1 MSEKELNLDETIWTE
16 DLSSIDLSWD
26 LEDSLSA
33 QWGNNEQSNF
43 EEESN
48 DTQAYYDNI
57 QDETNNQ
64 NEGWDVFATDLWS
77 QMPDLEELDPLK
89 LEEFGTTDN
98 AWPSID
104 ETLFLDEEQNSS
116 IKMKYVDKDTENF
129 WKYLRAFFFSSLVI
143 LLWLLAIIWLY
154 SFNKYISLA
163 SQSTMNDK
171 EQKYVNKYRENFDK
185 IKTMIGKYNIWN
197 YQAPWLTS
205 TTAQNELSMIVSAD
219 DIDYID
225 KKNILSPYVSSL
237 AKNADDNIV
246 RLDSINKEVAKQW
259 FLPEELDKILSEDQ
273 AIDTIQRSL
282 NALEVI
288 KFSTAARV
296 FSYMD
301 SALQTISDMVRID
314 GSSPEAIKNLLT
326 MLSSRWEKDISA
338 YVYMCYLNPFEI
350 GANCDTVGDL
360 DLYYKSI
367 RRNSKDD
374 TEEIDL
380 WLFKN
385 SMNAINQLLEKEDT
399 ALFSITFNGF
409 NAQDKNITFN
419 IEVYTN
425 QNDEKSLMAQW
436 KRNPNI
442 FILTN
447 IVNLLKQSSFIIWSE
462 INTKEVNVETRSINL
477 WWLSTLVNYS
487 SKDFTVPIQK
497 DTEREIFDYIDLDW
511 IIKMLKK
518 DEAILEEE
526 YADIQQDDWSLDES
540 SVSEDDAY
548 GFSNLDSDEVET
560 DLIENEQDGDNE
572 MDIEK
577 VDNAES
583 GDQSGL

>member
-57 QDETNNQ
+57 QDERNNQ

-374 TEEIDL
+374 AEEIDL

>member
-163 SQSTMNDK
+163 SQSTINDK

-374 TEEIDL
+374 AEEIDL

-540 SVSEDDAY
+540 SVSKDDAY

>member
-1 MSEKELNLDETIWTE
+1 
-16 DLSSIDLSWD
+16 
-26 LEDSLSA
+26 
-33 QWGNNEQSNF
+33 
-43 EEESN
+43 
-48 DTQAYYDNI
+48 
-57 QDETNNQ
+57 
-64 NEGWDVFATDLWS
+64 
-77 QMPDLEELDPLK
+77 
-89 LEEFGTTDN
+89 
-98 AWPSID
+98 
-104 ETLFLDEEQNSS
+104 
-116 IKMKYVDKDTENF
+116 
-129 WKYLRAFFFSSLVI
+129 
-143 LLWLLAIIWLY
+143 
-154 SFNKYISLA
+154 
-163 SQSTMNDK
+163 
-171 EQKYVNKYRENFDK
+171 
-185 IKTMIGKYNIWN
+185 MIGKYNIWN

-374 TEEIDL
+374 AEEIDL

-518 DEAILEEE
+518 EEAILEEE

-560 DLIENEQDGDNE
+560 DLIENEQDGYNE

>member
-77 QMPDLEELDPLK
+77 QMPDLDELDPLK

-560 DLIENEQDGDNE
+560 DLIENEQDGYNE

>member
-77 QMPDLEELDPLK
+77 QMPDLDELDPLK

-225 KKNILSPYVSSL
+225 KKNILSPYISSL

-560 DLIENEQDGDNE
+560 DLIENEQDGYNE

>member
-374 TEEIDL
+374 AEEIDL

-518 DEAILEEE
+518 EEAILEEE

-560 DLIENEQDGDNE
+560 DLIENEQDGYNE

>member
-104 ETLFLDEEQNSS
+104 ETLFLDKEQNSS
-116 IKMKYVDKDTENF
+116 IKMKYVDEDTENF

-163 SQSTMNDK
+163 SQSTINDK

-374 TEEIDL
+374 AEEIDL

-583 GDQSGL
+583 GYQSGL